1 MKQIKFEIIMKIF
14 EYRITKVE
22 KGAFFIEYKTCRFGS
37 WKEVDKKF
45 KTKPKADD
53 WVRKNFMI
61 EA

>member
-1 MKQIKFEIIMKIF
+1 MKIF

-22 KGAFFIEYKTCRFGS
+22 KGAFFSEYKTCMFGS
-37 WKEVDKKF
+37 WKLVDKKF